1 MDEKTVAFTKKSR
14 RSASGIFFL
23 LLIFSVAALSLVPV
37 NESTASTDIPL
48 DDQAQFSAEDLFSQ
62 SGLKVL
68 LQQVPTSTASSFEA
82 ALSSGELPDAFNTLD
97 PKLVRNAIRNA
108 FKFET
113 FNHYSI
119 KELKAGMSPASR
131 QKILDWYATDM
142 GQRIKHA
149 ELDNSL
155 LFAAERF
162 EKFQVYLSRY
172 PASEDR
178 IKIMEELDN
187 TMRSTESAVDMMT
200 NMQVAF
206 NLSLSRFLP
215 EEMQLS
221 RQEILAMVNEHQDQL
236 LAEYKVQTLEV
247 LLFTY
252 QDLDNDELVS
262 FNKVMA
268 TTAGREFVEAINNG
282 IKKGMFAASLDLGDG
297 LGALIGDSSSG
308 PGI

>member
-1 MDEKTVAFTKKSR
+1 MDDKSVALTKNSKR
-14 RSASGIFFL
+14 AASGVLFL
-23 LLIFSVAALSLVPV
+23 LVIFSVAALSLVPF
-37 NESTASTDIPL
+37 NDSIASTDIAL
-48 DDQAQFSAEDLFSQ
+48 DEQAQFSAEDLFTQ

-97 PKLVRNAIRNA
+97 PKMVRNAIRDA

-113 FNHYSI
+113 FNRYSI
-119 KELKAGMSPASR
+119 KELKAGMSQASR
-131 QKILDWYATDM
+131 QQILDWYATDM
-142 GQRIKHA
+142 GQRVKHA

-162 EKFQVYLSRY
+162 EKYQVYLSRY
-172 PASEDR
+172 PASENR
-178 IKIMEELDN
+178 LKIMEELDN

-221 RQEILAMVNEHQDQL
+221 REEILAMVNQHQDQL

-252 QDLDNDELVS
+252 QDLDNDELIAL
-262 FNKVMA
+262 NKTMG

-297 LGALIGDSSSG
+297 LGALIGGASSG